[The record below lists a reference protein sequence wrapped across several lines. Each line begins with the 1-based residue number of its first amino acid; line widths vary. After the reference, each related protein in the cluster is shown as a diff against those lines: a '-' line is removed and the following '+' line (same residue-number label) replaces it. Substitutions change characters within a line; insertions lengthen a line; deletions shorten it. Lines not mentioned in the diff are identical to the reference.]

1 VRHLRNI
8 AIILILALGVA
19 FVPGGG
25 NAADTIL
32 TALSM
37 GFLVGI
43 AYLVYTLA
51 RQNSLTLLSLS
62 DGRRAILYAGV
73 GLIALLLAG
82 TEEFFD
88 SGAGTLAWIVLLGIA
103 IMAIWRIW
111 LEANSY

>member
-1 VRHLRNI
+1 VRHLRNV
-8 AIILILALGVA
+8 AIILVLALGVA

-43 AYLVYTLA
+43 AFLLYTLA
-51 RQNSLTLLSLS
+51 RQNQLTLTSLS
-62 DGRRAILYAGV
+62 DGRRAILYGAV

-88 SGAGTLAWIVLLGIA
+88 SGGGTLAWIVLLGVS
-103 IMAIWRIW
+103 IMAIWRVW
-111 LEANSY
+111 LEANTY